1 MASHTVHTTV
11 PERHLYKVPEA
22 MALLSLSRSVIYE
35 LMRAGRLK
43 FVKVGRATLIPA
55 VAIREYVQTLLAEAE
70 SSYDQAS

>member
-1 MASHTVHTTV
+1 MATHIVPATV

-22 MALLSLSRSVIYE
+22 MALLSMSRSVIYE

-55 VAIREYVQTLLAEAE
+55 VAIREYVQTLLAESEVA
-70 SSYDQAS
+70 

>member
-1 MASHTVHTTV
+1 MATHTIPTTV

-35 LMRAGRLK
+35 LMRAGQLK

-55 VAIREYVQTLLAEAE
+55 VAIREYVQTLIAE
-70 SSYDQAS
+70 SEVNYGQAS